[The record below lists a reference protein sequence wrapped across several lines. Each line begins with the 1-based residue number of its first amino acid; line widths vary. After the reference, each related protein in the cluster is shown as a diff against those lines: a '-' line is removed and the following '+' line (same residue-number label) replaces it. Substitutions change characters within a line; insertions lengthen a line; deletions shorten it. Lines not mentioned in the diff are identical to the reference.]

1 MKTYLSVCSSCSRNL
16 LWFAVVL
23 LLLILNLPGT
33 EAADKTGNRKAPAP
47 DSPPMSPE
55 ETLAVTYVPD
65 GFEIELVAAE
75 PLVVDPVAMAWGAD
89 GKLWVAEMI
98 DYPMGIDGK
107 GKPGGRIKFLE
118 DTNGDGK
125 YDSAT
130 LFLDKVA
137 FPNGLLPWG
146 SGLLVTAAPDIFFA
160 EDTNGDGK
168 ADRREVLFTGF
179 QEGNQQLRVNGLQR
193 GLDNWVYCASG
204 AHHGGYGADRSI
216 KAVKVGKK
224 IELGS
229 RDFRFR
235 PATGEIDPQSGPSQ
249 FGRNRDDWGNW
260 FGEQNSFPLWHYVLD
275 DDYMRRN
282 PHIASPDPRV
292 QVVGPRNPK
301 VYPAKSPQKR
311 FHSFEQSGRF
321 TSACSAMIYRDDLL
335 FPRDHSEHAFT
346 CEPFHNLVQHNIIED
361 EGVSFKSHRDP
372 RESERDFFASKDRW
386 CRPVFVTTGP
396 DGALWIA
403 DMYRYMIEHPQWLTP
418 EGREE
423 LKPFY
428 RHGQNRGRIYRVY
441 PKGKHPRPK
450 PRFTNLTTTELVA
463 ALDSPN
469 GQQRDIVQQLLVQRA
484 DSAAVKP
491 LEQLALHSPNSRA
504 RLHALCTLEGLNA
517 VSTEIVTHL
526 LRDQSPGV
534 RRQAIRIAE
543 PLAKRDPRII
553 VSAAKMVN
561 DPDAKV
567 RLQLA
572 CTLGEWP
579 GTESARAL
587 AYLAIHNADDF
598 YISAALISSINSQN
612 LGEILKVA
620 LKQRQNAKA
629 GRLVGQLL
637 ALSVAFENR
646 QATFNG
652 LATILGLDSTDDLPW
667 QYETVAGLLDALQ
680 KRKTSLDLLA
690 AKEGKRGTELVQ
702 QVSALIENARKVVL
716 DRQASEA
723 FRIAAVRLLARDAA
737 QRSADVQRLE
747 QLLTPQVSPAIQ
759 IAVVRHL
766 GTFTE
771 PSISQVLLANWRS
784 YGPATRAEVLRT
796 LSTRTVWLSDLL
808 DAIEN
813 GEVARADI
821 DASTRQSLSV
831 HRDKKIRARIK
842 TLLSDANS
850 GNRQKVIQKYQT
862 VLKLKGNPT
871 HGAVVFKKQC
881 AACHKLEGVG
891 HDIGPNLWSITDTK
905 PANLLTA
912 ILDPSAGVDG
922 KYVAYVAVTEDG
934 RTFSGMMGTETGNSI
949 TLVAAENKR
958 QIILR
963 SDLEE
968 LQSTGKSL
976 MPDGLEK
983 EISPQDFAD
992 LIAYIRKKGK

>member
-1 MKTYLSVCSSCSRNL
+1 MYRPVCSKNLFWFSALLLAFALSV
-16 LWFAVVL
+16 
-23 LLLILNLPGT
+23 PGT
-33 EAADKTGNRKAPAP
+33 RAADKTGNGKVPEP

-55 ETLAVTYVPD
+55 ETLAVSYVPD

-75 PLVVDPVAMAWGAD
+75 PLVVDPVAIAWGAD

-98 DYPMGIDGK
+98 DYPMGMDGK
-107 GKPGGRIKFLE
+107 GKPGGQIKFLE
-118 DTNGDGK
+118 DTDGDGK

-130 LFLDKVA
+130 LFLDKVP

-216 KAVKVGKK
+216 KAVKAGKK
-224 IELGS
+224 IDLGS

-235 PATGEIDPQSGPSQ
+235 PDTGEIDPQSGPSQ

-260 FGEQNSFPLWHYVLD
+260 FGEQNSFPLWHYVLN

-301 VYPAKSPQKR
+301 VYPAKTPQKR

-321 TSACSAMIYRDDLL
+321 TSACSAMIYRDELL
-335 FPRDHSEHAFT
+335 FPRNRAEHAFT
-346 CEPFHNLVQHNIIED
+346 CEPFHNLVQHNIIEE

-396 DGALWIA
+396 DGALWIV

-428 RHGQNRGRIYRVY
+428 RHGENKGRIYRVY
-441 PKGKHPRPK
+441 PKGKRPRPI
-450 PRFTNLTTTELVA
+450 PRFINLSIPELVA

-469 GQQRDIVQQLLVQRA
+469 GQQRDIVQQLLVEKA
-484 DSAAVKP
+484 DRSAVEP
-491 LEQLALHSPNSRA
+491 LEQLAFNSPNPLA

-517 VSTEIVTHL
+517 ASVKVVTQL

-534 RRQAIRIAE
+534 RRQAIRVAE
-543 PLAKRDPRII
+543 PLGKREPRII
-553 VSAAKMVN
+553 AAAVKMVN

-587 AYLAIHNADDF
+587 AYLAIHNANDF
-598 YISAALISSINSQN
+598 YISAALTSSINSRN

-620 LKQRQNAKA
+620 LQQRQNAEA

-646 QATFNG
+646 QATFDG
-652 LATILGLDSTDDLPW
+652 LATILELDNPDDLPW

-680 KRKTSLDLLA
+680 KRKTTLESLA
-690 AKEGKRGTELVQ
+690 SQEGKRGKKLVQ
-702 QVSALIENARKVVL
+702 QVSTLIENARQLVL
-716 DRQASEA
+716 DRQATEA
-723 FRIAAVRLLARDAA
+723 LRIAAVRLLARNPA
-737 QRSADVQRLE
+737 QRAADIQILG

-759 IAVVRHL
+759 KAVVRHL
-766 GTFTE
+766 GTLTD
-771 PSISQVLLANWRS
+771 PAISQVLLTNWRS
-784 YGPATRAEVLRT
+784 YGPATRAEVLGV
-796 LSTRTVWLSDLL
+796 LSTRSAWLSDLL

-813 GEVARADI
+813 GDLARADI
-821 DASTRQSLSV
+821 DASTRQSLLV
-831 HRDKKIRARIK
+831 YRDKKIRARIK
-842 TLLSDANS
+842 ALLSDANS
-850 GNRQKVIQKYQT
+850 GNRQQVIQKYQS
-862 VLKLKGNPT
+862 VLQLKGNPGQ
-871 HGAVVFKKQC
+871 GAVVFKKHC

-891 HDIGPNLWSITDTK
+891 YDIGPNLWSITDTK
-905 PANLLTA
+905 PANLLTD

-922 KYVAYVAVTEDG
+922 KYVTYVAVTEDG

-958 QIILR
+958 QVILR

-983 EISPQDFAD
+983 EISPQNFAD